1 MSYQQGYQQGYGG
14 PPQGGYY
21 QQGPPQGGYY
31 QQQQP
36 VYVQQQPQS
45 DGCGCCGTFCGC
57 LAAIFCCEMLF

>member
-31 QQQQP
+31 QQQQ
-36 VYVQQQPQS
+36 VSQ
-45 DGCGCCGTFCGC
+45 F
-57 LAAIFCCEMLF
+57 LFALIA

>member
-1 MSYQQGYQQGYGG
+1 MSYQQGYQQGYG
-14 PPQGGYY
+14 
-21 QQGPPQGGYY
+21 GPPQGGYY